1 MQEEIH
7 MVENSMISTIV
18 NIVKSCTPIMLEAKD
33 ISDNVEA
40 KEGHGNFVTAFDKRM
55 QAALEEKLAA
65 AFPDAQFLGEEDE
78 SRTAA
83 DLYHGMVF
91 VIDPIDGTSNFMN
104 GLNYSCVSVGVVI
117 DGKRY
122 AGVVYNPYN
131 DECFTAERGQGAYLN
146 DKQIHVSNT
155 DLAHSLVLFGTAP
168 YYEEL
173 WDRTFELARD
183 YCSRGMDLR
192 RSGSAAL
199 DLCNIACGRAGLFF
213 ELRLQPWDFTAG
225 IVLIEEAGGL
235 VVDENGR
242 ELPLFEA
249 SSIWACNSK
258 IGE

>member
-1 MQEEIH
+1 MAEK
-7 MVENSMISTIV
+7 NMISTII
-18 NIVKSCTPIMLEAKD
+18 NIVKSCTPIMLEAKN
-33 ISDNVEA
+33 ISDSVTA

-55 QAALEEKLAA
+55 QAALIEKLTKE
-65 AFPDAQFLGEEDE
+65 FPETKFLGEEDE
-78 SRTAA
+78 SREEN
-83 DLYHGMVF
+83 DLNHGMVF

-104 GLNYSCVSVGVVI
+104 GLNYSCVSVGVVV

-131 DECFTAERGQGAYLN
+131 DECFSAERGQGAYLN
-146 DKQIHVSNT
+146 ERRIHVSNT

-173 WDRTFELARD
+173 WDRTFALARD

-199 DLCNIACGRAGLFF
+199 DLCNVACGRAGMFF

-225 IVLIEEAGGL
+225 IVIIEEAGGY
-235 VVDENGR
+235 VADENGK

-258 IGE
+258 IRK

>member
-1 MQEEIH
+1 MAEK
-7 MVENSMISTIV
+7 NMIPTII
-18 NIVKSCTPIMLEAKD
+18 NIVKSCTPIMLEAKN
-33 ISDNVEA
+33 ISDSVTA

-55 QAALEEKLAA
+55 QAALIEKLTKE
-65 AFPDAQFLGEEDE
+65 FPETKFLGEEDE
-78 SRTAA
+78 SREEN
-83 DLYHGMVF
+83 DLNHGMVF

-104 GLNYSCVSVGVVI
+104 GLNYSCVSVGVVV

-131 DECFTAERGQGAYLN
+131 DECFSAERGQGAYLN
-146 DKQIHVSNT
+146 ERRIHVSNT

-173 WDRTFELARD
+173 WDRTFALARD

-199 DLCNIACGRAGLFF
+199 DLCNVACGRAGMFF

-225 IVLIEEAGGL
+225 IVIIEEAGGY
-235 VVDENGR
+235 VADENGK

-258 IGE
+258 IRK

>member
-1 MQEEIH
+1 MAEK
-7 MVENSMISTIV
+7 NMISTIID
-18 NIVKSCTPIMLEAKD
+18 IVKSCIPIMLEAKN
-33 ISDNVEA
+33 ISDSVTA

-55 QAALEEKLAA
+55 QAALIEKLTKE
-65 AFPDAQFLGEEDE
+65 FPQAKFLGEEDE
-78 SRTAA
+78 SREEN
-83 DLYHGMVF
+83 DLNHGMVF

-104 GLNYSCVSVGVVI
+104 GLNYSCVSVGVVV

-131 DECFTAERGQGAYLN
+131 DECFSAEKGHGAYLN
-146 DKQIHVSNT
+146 GRQIHVSNT
-155 DLAHSLVLFGTAP
+155 ELAHSLVLFGTAP

-173 WDRTFELARD
+173 WDRTFALARD

-199 DLCNIACGRAGLFF
+199 DLCSVACGRAGLFF
-213 ELRLQPWDFTAG
+213 ELKLQPWDFTAG
-225 IVLIEEAGGL
+225 IVLIEEAGGY
-235 VVDENGR
+235 VADENGN

-258 IGE
+258 IRK